1 MMMIHHIF
9 INHIL
14 IILQPLLLPALLL
27 IGCEIYGQWVGQ
39 VFGGGIDGQRMAVI
53 YGFLIQQSR
62 RLAL

>member
-1 MMMIHHIF
+1 MMMIHQMF

-39 VFGGGIDGQRMAVI
+39 VFSGGKDGQRMAVI
-53 YGFLIQQSR
+53 YGFLIQQNR